1 MGGSNLPFMR
11 RDLGKPAVVVNASPL
26 GFSLGDISRTFTAS
40 THMQLNEGAIWDRRR
55 GEHEA
60 AIRIVKCV
68 HSRVG
73 SRYLVEGLES
83 GRQWL
88 VSAATLL
95 NAYEPCGKPRA
106 VPSHWRR

>member
-1 MGGSNLPFMR
+1 
-11 RDLGKPAVVVNASPL
+11 
-26 GFSLGDISRTFTAS
+26 
-40 THMQLNEGAIWDRRR
+40 MQLNEGAIWDRRR

-95 NAYEPCGKPRA
+95 NAYEPR
-106 VPSHWRR
+106 

>member
-1 MGGSNLPFMR
+1 MGDRWFEPDR
-11 RDLGKPAVVVNASPL
+11 YK
-26 GFSLGDISRTFTAS
+26 
-40 THMQLNEGAIWDRRR
+40 QLNEGAIWDRRR

-88 VSAATLL
+88 VGAGTLVT
-95 NAYEPCGKPRA
+95 AYEPR
-106 VPSHWRR
+106 